1 VNVRALLGAA
11 VLLLAS
17 GCHASNTAVPHPVI
31 VSGIIRMPG
40 GTLVDHA
47 KVWIEPEAS
56 VFTDASGRYSIV
68 LSDSRRQI
76 TVHARDGYTPGVAYA
91 VTSSGSVTV
100 ERRQILTNVDVVLD
114 HQMPI

>member
-1 VNVRALLGAA
+1 VNIRTLLGAA

-17 GCHASNTAVPHPVI
+17 GCHASSTAVPHPVI

-40 GTLVDHA
+40 GTPVDHA

-56 VFTDASGRYSIV
+56 VFTDARGSYSIV
-68 LSDSRRQI
+68 LNDSRRQI
-76 TVHARDGYTPGVAYA
+76 TVNAVDGYTPGVAYA

-114 HQMPI
+114 HATPI